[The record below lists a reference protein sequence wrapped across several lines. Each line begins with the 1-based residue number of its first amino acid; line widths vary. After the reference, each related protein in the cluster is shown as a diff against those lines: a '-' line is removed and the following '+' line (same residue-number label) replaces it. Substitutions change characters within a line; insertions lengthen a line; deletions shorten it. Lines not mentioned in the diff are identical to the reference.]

1 MLVQPGLSRNVA
13 DLWIWLAT
21 GNEKDHAQPRWITA
35 AQAEQAQAAQRAAV
49 QARLAQGGTA
59 SHTLGAPLSDAARSW
74 IAQQTGS
81 AADALPMRCRC
92 DADAMPM
99 PMPMASGASEAAGS
113 SDIASVSGSISAS
126 RSVGSSTAPPL
137 SSHAISDGSSNQAAS
152 SFAASCASVSDTSK
166 ASDTDN
172 ASYAFIASDA
182 SVAASTFASGSKP
195 ASAASTPSAALA
207 KSNVCTA
214 PARRSARRHRWMPP
228 LALAASVT
236 LAVGVCLQWQAS
248 RPVPDASAP
257 AAGVSAT
264 TESEKNVRAA
274 LWKTE
279 QIAPQNAA
287 SGGLGSDLPP
297 RPPTNPL
304 PQSRW
309 QGNQHLHCRNWRQP
323 PCRPKSAHHY
333 LHVW

>member
-35 AQAEQAQAAQRAAV
+35 AQAAQRAAV

-81 AADALPMRCRC
+81 AADAMPMRCQCRWRLVRRKRQVVPTLHPSL
-92 DADAMPM
+92 D
-99 PMPMASGASEAAGS
+99 
-113 SDIASVSGSISAS
+113 
-126 RSVGSSTAPPL
+126 L
-137 SSHAISDGSSNQAAS
+137 SLHRGLLARLQRHRFRRMRIPTGLRIRLQV
-152 SFAASCASVSDTSK
+152 FCCFLCSVSDTSK

-323 PCRPKSAHHY
+323 PCRPQSAHHY